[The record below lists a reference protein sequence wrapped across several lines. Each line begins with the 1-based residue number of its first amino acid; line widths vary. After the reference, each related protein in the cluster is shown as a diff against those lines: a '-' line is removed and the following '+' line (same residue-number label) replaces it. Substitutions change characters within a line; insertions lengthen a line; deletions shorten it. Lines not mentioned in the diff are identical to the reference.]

1 MRMKKLPEIIY
12 VENENGPRLGMSRE
26 SGLPILVVDGKKFK
40 DHARD
45 GELHPF
51 EDWRLPAKERAEDL
65 AGRLTKEQII
75 GLMMHAGKQSI
86 PGQTVEFLGAYS
98 TVDGVEFADSGAE
111 AWELSDQQK
120 KGIKE
125 DFLRQFLMIEISD
138 VRNAVRWNNN
148 IQQECEKEPFA
159 IPCNNST
166 NPRHAAGSIEL
177 FKGDSFCSVWPE
189 MLGIA
194 CTFDPEIAKEYGHAA
209 AVESRAMGMPTSLSP
224 QIDLATDPRWSRF
237 ATTFGEVPDLAKD
250 MSRAVCDGLQST
262 TDQTRQV
269 EGAWGYDSMI
279 AMPKHW
285 PGGGTGEGG
294 RDSHHIFGKYSVYP
308 GDNLKNQM
316 KIFTE
321 GAFSLEDGTD
331 CAAAIM
337 PYYAISWNQ
346 DKKYGENVGNNYS
359 RYMITDLLREEF
371 GFQGVVCTDFSIT
384 EDEAEHIG
392 ERKGNCW
399 GTEKLTIEER
409 FLKLIEA
416 GVDQFGDV
424 MNPKPILKAYDMGV
438 RKYGENVMRKRLESS
453 AVRILTNMF
462 RLGLF
467 ENPYLEE
474 EKSVEKV
481 GSKVLREKG
490 LSAQRKSVVM
500 LKNHN
505 SVLPL
510 KKGCRIYYPQR
521 EFLSKFTPFGDIPAH
536 RGHAF
541 SSQYIDP
548 YAQTTDNPD
557 EADCALVVMFNPIA
571 NDGYDVKDAET
582 GGNGY
587 VPISLQYGDYTA
599 EYAREISIA
608 GGDPLENF
616 TNRSYRGKT
625 VHTANAFEVEELIKV
640 RQVMGKKPVIMLW
653 QIDRP
658 AVMKEFEPYCD
669 GILMHFGL
677 DPKVLIEAVF
687 GVYEPSGLLAFQMPR
702 DMKAVELQQE
712 DVPLDMDCHID
723 ADGHIY
729 DYGYGLNWSGVI
741 SDTRTEKY
749 GKGNVE

>member
-587 VPISLQYGDYTA
+587 VPISLQYDDYTA

-616 TNRSYRGKT
+616 TNRSYHGKT

-640 RQVMGKKPVIMLW
+640 RQVMGKKPVIVLW

>member
-294 RDSHHIFGKYSVYP
+294 RDSHHIFGKYSVSP

-453 AVRILTNMF
+453 AVRFLTNMF

-640 RQVMGKKPVIMLW
+640 RQVMGKKPVIVLW

>member
-294 RDSHHIFGKYSVYP
+294 RDSHHILV
-308 GDNLKNQM
+308 N
-316 KIFTE
+316 I
-321 GAFSLEDGTD
+321 
-331 CAAAIM
+331 
-337 PYYAISWNQ
+337 PY
-346 DKKYGENVGNNYS
+346 
-359 RYMITDLLREEF
+359 T
-371 GFQGVVCTDFSIT
+371 
-384 EDEAEHIG
+384 
-392 ERKGNCW
+392 
-399 GTEKLTIEER
+399 
-409 FLKLIEA
+409 
-416 GVDQFGDV
+416 
-424 MNPKPILKAYDMGV
+424 
-438 RKYGENVMRKRLESS
+438 
-453 AVRILTNMF
+453 
-462 RLGLF
+462 
-467 ENPYLEE
+467 
-474 EKSVEKV
+474 
-481 GSKVLREKG
+481 
-490 LSAQRKSVVM
+490 
-500 LKNHN
+500 
-505 SVLPL
+505 
-510 KKGCRIYYPQR
+510 
-521 EFLSKFTPFGDIPAH
+521 
-536 RGHAF
+536 
-541 SSQYIDP
+541 
-548 YAQTTDNPD
+548 
-557 EADCALVVMFNPIA
+557 
-571 NDGYDVKDAET
+571 
-582 GGNGY
+582 
-587 VPISLQYGDYTA
+587 
-599 EYAREISIA
+599 REII
-608 GGDPLENF
+608 
-616 TNRSYRGKT
+616 
-625 VHTANAFEVEELIKV
+625 
-640 RQVMGKKPVIMLW
+640 
-653 QIDRP
+653 
-658 AVMKEFEPYCD
+658 
-669 GILMHFGL
+669 
-677 DPKVLIEAVF
+677 
-687 GVYEPSGLLAFQMPR
+687 
-702 DMKAVELQQE
+702 
-712 DVPLDMDCHID
+712 
-723 ADGHIY
+723 
-729 DYGYGLNWSGVI
+729 
-741 SDTRTEKY
+741 
-749 GKGNVE
+749 

>member
-65 AGRLTKEQII
+65 AGRLAKEQII

-86 PGQTVEFLGAYS
+86 PGRTVEFLGAYS

-371 GFQGVVCTDFSIT
+371 GFQGVVCTDFNIT

-640 RQVMGKKPVIMLW
+640 RQVMGKKPVIVLW

-687 GVYEPSGLLAFQMPR
+687 GVYEPSGILAFQMPR

>member
-51 EDWRLPAKERAEDL
+51 EDWRLPAKKRAEDL

-640 RQVMGKKPVIMLW
+640 RQVMGKKPVIVLW

-687 GVYEPSGLLAFQMPR
+687 VVYEPSGLLAFQMPR